1 MPDKAESFS
10 WLVRLGF
17 AARGLTYALLGYLA
31 LSTRSKAKDGSE
43 AAYDYLQEVPFGGLI
58 LWVITVGLV
67 AYVAFRILCAVSDI
81 QNRGTSRSAI
91 LKRLGDLASAAAHVF
106 LAYGAYQFASGYK
119 RTSDAESGG
128 QEMAGT
134 ILQNEIGWVL
144 IGAIGVGFL
153 VGAYMQGKNAWTAH
167 FMHRISSSAPKVVCP
182 VGRIGHGAR
191 AVVFFV
197 IGWSMVEGAWIV
209 QEDRILGLG
218 GAIGSL
224 RASEMLYTATAIG
237 LAMFGVFSIFTAR
250 YRIIPEVHKEQLK
263 PGNE

>member
-17 AARGLTYALLGYLA
+17 AARGITYALLGYLA

-43 AAYDYLQEVPFGGLI
+43 AAYDYLQEVPFGGII
-58 LWVITVGLV
+58 LWAITLGLL
-67 AYVAFRILCAVSDI
+67 AYIAFRVLCAVSDI
-81 QNRGTSRSAI
+81 QNRGTSRAGI
-91 LKRLGDLASAAAHVF
+91 FKRIGDIASAVAHIF
-106 LAYGAYQFASGYK
+106 LAYASYQFASGYK
-119 RTSDAESGG
+119 RQSDPESGG
-128 QEMAGT
+128 QEMAAS
-134 ILQNEIGWVL
+134 ILQNEVGWML

-153 VGAYMQGKNAWTAH
+153 VGAFMQGKNAWTAH
-167 FMHRISSSAPKVVCP
+167 FMHRISSSAPKIVCH

-191 AVVFFV
+191 ALVFLV

-224 RASEMLYTATAIG
+224 RASETLYTATAIG
-237 LAMFGVFSIFTAR
+237 LIMFGIFSLFTAR

-263 PGNE
+263 PGLG